1 MVNMEKPDRGLAGK
15 VALIAGGGG
24 IGGETAR
31 RLAAEGCKV
40 MIGDLFADAAE
51 ATAKSIR
58 ESGGI
63 CVAHGYDQADDASV
77 ASLIEATV
85 REYGTIDFLLANAA
99 DMAALTQ
106 DSDLLGIDL
115 AIFDRT
121 MAVGMR
127 GVMMCARLAL
137 PYIVA
142 NRGALVF
149 MSSGAAHAGEAQRF
163 SYAMAKSAMNALMR
177 QIARRWGPEG
187 VRANAILPG
196 LVLSDQVK
204 ERMDKAVVE
213 QMKGAIP
220 AGRLGETSDI
230 AAMVAMLFSR
240 DGEWV
245 TGQTLSVDG
254 GSSMR
259 P

>member
-1 MVNMEKPDRGLAGK
+1 MSIETLDRGLKGK

-31 RLAAEGCKV
+31 RLTAEGCKV

-51 ATAKSIR
+51 ATAQSIR

-63 CVAHGYDQADDASV
+63 CAAHGYDQADDASV

-85 REYGTIDFLLANAA
+85 REFGTIDFLLANAA

-106 DSDLLGIDL
+106 DSDLLAIDL

-177 QIARRWGPEG
+177 HIARRWGPEG

-204 ERMDKAVVE
+204 RNMDKAVIE
-213 QMKGAIP
+213 QMKNAVP
-220 AGRLGETSDI
+220 AGRLGETYDI

-240 DGEWV
+240 DGEWI

>member
-1 MVNMEKPDRGLAGK
+1 MERPDRGLMGK

-40 MIGDLFADAAE
+40 MIGDLFAEAAE
-51 ATAKSIR
+51 ATAQSIR
-58 ESGGI
+58 ESGGV
-63 CVAHGYDQADDASV
+63 CAAHGYDQADDASV
-77 ASLIEATV
+77 ETLIQATL

-106 DSDLLGIDL
+106 DSDLLAIDM

-127 GVMMCARLAL
+127 GIVMCARLAL
-137 PYIVA
+137 PHILA
-142 NRGALVF
+142 NRGAMVF

-177 QIARRWGPEG
+177 HIARRWGPEG

-196 LVLSDQVK
+196 LVLSEQVK
-204 ERMDKAVVE
+204 ERMSKDVIA
-213 QMKGAIP
+213 QMKCGIP
-220 AGRLGETSDI
+220 CGRLGEPSDI

-240 DGEWV
+240 DGEWIS
-245 TGQTLSVDG
+245 GQTLSVDG